1 MTVTQASTALGHVV
15 VVEAH
20 RIERIAEQ
28 ADVGPTEDLPDGA
41 DDVPGN
47 QQRQREDDEAG
58 RDGPAVARHRQRNDD
73 AERHLDGE
81 DHQREEQIAA
91 ERREEAAAEIGRG
104 IEQLLEPADAVP
116 EELVVAERV
125 LHRIVHHRH
134 QRQHRREGDDQEHRQ
149 HQEPGFLVDGL
160 VHQAAPSTRR
170 LSA

>member
-1 MTVTQASTALGHVV
+1 MTVTQASIVV
-15 VVEAH
+15 GDVIVVDADSVEH
-20 RIERIAEQ
+20 IAEQ
-28 ADVGPTEDLPDGA
+28 ADVGPAEDLPDRA
-41 DDVPGN
+41 DHVPRN

-58 RDGPAVARHRQRNDD
+58 RDRPALARHRQRDDD
-73 AERHLDGE
+73 AERHLDRE

-91 ERREEAAAEIGRG
+91 ERGEEAAAEIGRG

-116 EELVVAERV
+116 EELVVAEGV